1 MVDGQA
7 HEDLGTVGL
16 LDMRDEGLES
26 LRLVLGTRRGGPY
39 GGVMGAQVTVTMR
52 LILHER
58 GERRRFAVAK
68 HGNVTPRG
76 AAIDGRLEILPHGQL
91 LNGDVGPKSLES
103 DLVLLA
109 R

>member
-1 MVDGQA
+1 
-7 HEDLGTVGL
+7 
-16 LDMRDEGLES
+16 MRDEGLES
-26 LRLVLGTRRGGPY
+26 LRLVLGARCVGPHGGM
-39 GGVMGAQVTVTMR
+39 MGSQVTITMR

-91 LNGDVGPKSLES
+91 LNGDVDPKSLES